1 MDPTAKTPPPQE
13 QKPNTTLFEVA
24 GYYQAISDMSKCETL
39 RLTIERR
46 KPLKSDD
53 FTFSAYL
60 AFGEEPETEKINVQL
75 MPFGFPDGS
84 STFIAADMDRK
95 RDAPLTVHEKDIC
108 RKLQIPEK
116 YLEDSFTGE
125 EVEQEKEAE
134 TEEEE
139 EEEEGERMQK
149 EEI

>member
-1 MDPTAKTPPPQE
+1 
-13 QKPNTTLFEVA
+13 
-24 GYYQAISDMSKCETL
+24 MSKCETL

-125 EVEQEKEAE
+125 EKVEEKAE
-134 TEEEE
+134 TEE

-149 EEI
+149 E